1 MSKLHVKKGDQVVV
15 VTGKDKGK
23 KGKILTALPSA
34 GRVVVEDVNVV
45 VRHKKARSMTDE
57 GGRIEH
63 AAPINAS
70 NVMLYCSKCDKGVR
84 VSKQVKD
91 GKKIRVCKKCGATL

>member
-15 VTGKDKGK
+15 IAGKDRGTKGK
-23 KGKILTALPSA
+23 VLIALPND
-34 GRVVVEDVNVV
+34 GRVVVDGVNVV
-45 VRHKKARSMTDE
+45 TKHKKARSMTDE

-84 VSKQVKD
+84 VSRQVKD